1 MGNIIIGFM
10 SGVVVTLC
18 CFVFTDMFK
27 DYKEYKKYK

>member
-1 MGNIIIGFM
+1 MESIITGFM

-18 CFVFTDMFK
+18 CFMFTDIFS